1 MAITKME
8 IQQAIDE
15 LEQARAD
22 YMVIYSAKLAVLME
36 QKEKYP
42 EERMEIK
49 ELPAAMEQAATSAT
63 ALIEAGKLQPEIL

>member
-1 MAITKME
+1 MAMTKTE

-22 YMVIYSAKLAVLME
+22 YMAIYSAKLAVLME

-42 EERMEIK
+42 EERMDIK
-49 ELPAAMEQAATSAT
+49 DLPAAIERAETDAVAAIET
-63 ALIEAGKLQPEIL
+63 AKLQPEIA